1 MTASPIQKQ
10 ILKKAIESP
19 IFSKEVLPVA
29 PLTVFEDNDS
39 YKDIAN
45 IIKRYY
51 ESNSATLTYDTLCTL
66 AEEKLDRMKKSAEVQ
81 QKYFN
86 EISELYTVRDSGDDT
101 VIDEQIEK
109 YIRKHMVMDL
119 LKKAAQN
126 LDKEDVIEDIAD
138 NLRDTMRMDISGK
151 QQEIIDVLHDEEY
164 KRAALATLHTN
175 TIPTGFKSLDTL
187 NSGGLAKGEL
197 GLISAI
203 SGTGKT
209 LLLTNLATNYVKM
222 GYNVLFI
229 ALEEL
234 ENRMILKFE
243 QSMLG
248 RTRSQILNGTELDE
262 EAFKKRQ
269 SVYKKNKDRLGNL
282 YFSRYSPGTI
292 TPAKIE
298 QLISDVTL
306 RKGKQVDVVL
316 IDYPELLRNP
326 KATGNEAVD
335 SGKLFEEMRRIA
347 QDFNVVMWTASQMN
361 RSAYSALVK
370 TAEHIEGG
378 LRKKNAV
385 EILLVVNQHQEEFNA
400 GFLRLYA
407 DKLRNPPEGHFDRM
421 IGMKVVGAAQR
432 VRDYESEEERKEH
445 MAILEEVDNRM
456 DAAFKGKKKSNKDNV
471 DIPDY
476 SSEIN
481 KAITAARGGA

>member
-1 MTASPIQKQ
+1 
-10 ILKKAIESP
+10 
-19 IFSKEVLPVA
+19 
-29 PLTVFEDNDS
+29 
-39 YKDIAN
+39 
-45 IIKRYY
+45 
-51 ESNSATLTYDTLCTL
+51 
-66 AEEKLDRMKKSAEVQ
+66 MKKSAEVQ
-81 QKYFN
+81 QQYFN
-86 EISELYTVRDSGDDT
+86 EISELYTIRDSADDT

-109 YIRKHMVMDL
+109 YIRKHMTMDL

-138 NLRDTMRMDISGK
+138 HLRDVARMDISGK

-164 KRAALATLHTN
+164 KRAALSTLHTN

-222 GYNVLFI
+222 GYTVLFI

-262 EAFKKRQ
+262 AAFEKRQ

-292 TPAKIE
+292 TPAKVE

-306 RKGKQVDVVL
+306 RKGKHVDVVI

-385 EILLVVNQHQEEFNA
+385 ELLLVVNQYQEEFNA

-456 DAAFKGKKKSNKDNV
+456 DSAFKGKKKGNKDNV
-471 DIPDY
+471 DMPDY

-481 KAITAARGGA
+481 KAITAARGGGA

>member
-19 IFSKEVLPVA
+19 IFSKEVLPNA
-29 PLTVFEDNDS
+29 PLSIFEDNDV
-39 YKDIAN
+39 YKDISN

-81 QKYFN
+81 QQYFN
-86 EISELYTVRDSGDDT
+86 DISELYTVRDSSDDT

-126 LDKEDVIEDIAD
+126 LDKEDVLEDIAD

-151 QQEIIDVLHDEEY
+151 EQEIIDVLHDAEY
-164 KRAALATLHTN
+164 KRESLSTLHTN

-248 RTRSQILNGTELDE
+248 RTRSQILNGTQLNE
-262 EAFKKRQ
+262 EEFNKRQ
-269 SVYKKNKDRLGNL
+269 SVYEKNKERLGNL

-306 RKGKQVDVVL
+306 RKGKHVDVVL

-335 SGKLFEEMRRIA
+335 AGKLFEEMRRIA

-361 RSAYSALVK
+361 RSAYSALIK

-385 EILLVVNQHQEEFNA
+385 ELLLVVNQHQEEFNA

-421 IGMKVVGAAQR
+421 IGMKVVGSMQR
-432 VRDYESEEERKEH
+432 VRDYKTEEERKEH
-445 MAILEEVDNRM
+445 ITILEEVDSRM
-456 DAAFKGKKKSNKDNV
+456 DAAFKSKKKGNRDNA
-471 DIPDY
+471 DMPDF

-481 KAITAARGGA
+481 KAITSARGGA